1 MKTEVSIEDKVY
13 KNAENTAIRMGLS
26 RSRLYTLAIE
36 EYIQN
41 HSPDLLLDRLN
52 EVYSVEN
59 SKLDDDIQQAQFNLL
74 SGEDW

>member
-1 MKTEVSIEDKVY
+1 MKTAISIEDKVY
-13 KNAENTAIRMGLS
+13 KNAENTAVQMGLS
-26 RSRLYTLAIE
+26 RSRLYTLAIK

-41 HSPDLLLDRLN
+41 HSPDLLLKQLN

-59 SKLDDDIQQAQFNLL
+59 SKLDDDIQQAQFSLL